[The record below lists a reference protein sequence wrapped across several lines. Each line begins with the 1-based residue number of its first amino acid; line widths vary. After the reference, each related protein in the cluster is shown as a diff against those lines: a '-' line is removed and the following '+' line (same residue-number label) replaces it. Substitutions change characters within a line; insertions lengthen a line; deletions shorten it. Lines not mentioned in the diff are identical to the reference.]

1 MKIRTSRFGEL
12 DIDEAR
18 IISFAEGILGF
29 SQHRK
34 YALLEHEANTPFRW
48 LQSVENGELAFVVI
62 DPLTVVPDYKAE
74 VKPEDIEDISIKT
87 LDSAVVFCIVNI
99 ARGCR
104 SVTVNLLSPIV
115 INTEKMLA
123 RQVILF
129 NSLYSIKHDLAA
141 PSEIKK
147 AAAAT

>member
-1 MKIRTSRFGEL
+1 MKVRTSRFGEL

-18 IISFAEGILGF
+18 IISFTEGILGF

-34 YALLEHEANTPFRW
+34 YALLEHDANTPFRW

-62 DPLTVVPDYKAE
+62 DPLAVVPDYKAE
-74 VKPEDIEDISIKT
+74 LKPEDIQDISIT
-87 LDSAVVFCIVNI
+87 NLESAVVFCIVNI
-99 ARGCR
+99 AKGCA

-129 NSLYSIKHDLAA
+129 NSLYSIQHDLVA
-141 PSEIKK
+141 PAEAKK
-147 AAAAT
+147 SAAAT